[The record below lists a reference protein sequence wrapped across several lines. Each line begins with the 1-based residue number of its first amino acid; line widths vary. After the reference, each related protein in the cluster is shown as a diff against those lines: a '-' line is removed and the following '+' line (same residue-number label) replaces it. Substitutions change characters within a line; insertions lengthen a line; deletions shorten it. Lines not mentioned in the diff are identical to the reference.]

1 MKAAGVAAGVTRPG
15 LRCPEG
21 ARSASS
27 PRPLHCFFIV
37 LFALAAPGLNAAAGA
52 GRSITDSS
60 FQWPSAEDVRRVVTL
75 ADHNTR
81 VVFVGTAALGAAG
94 GLVGTFLLLRKRS
107 LLSDTVSH
115 ATLPGLALAFI
126 LVEAAGGQGKTLPVL
141 LTGAVVSSLLGM
153 GFIAVVR
160 RWSRVKDDAALA
172 IVLSVFFGLGICF
185 TVTIQQMP
193 TGNAA
198 GIANFIYGK
207 AASMTTDDAQLI
219 LWSSLVVTGVCLLL
233 YKELKLLCFDE
244 SFGAT
249 QGWPIGMLDALLMAL
264 VVGVTVIGLQAV
276 GLLLVVAML
285 IIPPAAARFW
295 SERLFVNA
303 CVATMIGVAS
313 GVLGVAGS
321 ALFPKLPAGAVI
333 VLAAFVIFIISLVF
347 GARRGLLGRWIEHR
361 AIVARVGH
369 QHLMRAFYELAER
382 RGEPAEGTTFL
393 EEPVDFAALA
403 EEQTWSRHEFGV
415 HLRRAEQTGLVS
427 ELPGGRW
434 RLTAAG
440 RAEARRVVRNHRL
453 WELYL
458 IQYADIAPTQ
468 VHRDADQI
476 EHVVE
481 PNIVAELEELLS
493 KRFAPAVVPAN
504 PDMRRGAVS

>member
-1 MKAAGVAAGVTRPG
+1 MKGRLRNVMALLWERACSRLRTGSVAGKLAPTILGLCLFVGSGGIATAASGG
-15 LRCPEG
+15 
-21 ARSASS
+21 
-27 PRPLHCFFIV
+27 H
-37 LFALAAPGLNAAAGA
+37 
-52 GRSITDSS
+52 SITDSS
-60 FQWPSAEDVRRVVTL
+60 FRWPTMAEVERVVTL
-75 ADHNTR
+75 QDHNTR
-81 VVFVGTAALGAAG
+81 VVFLGTAALGAAG

-115 ATLPGLALAFI
+115 ATLPGLAFAFI
-126 LVEAAGGQGKTLPVL
+126 IVEAAGGQGKSLPVL
-141 LTGAVVSSLLGM
+141 LTGAVVSGLLGM
-153 GFIAVVR
+153 AFISAVR
-160 RWSRVKDDAALA
+160 RWSRIKDDAALA

-207 AASMTTDDAQLI
+207 AASMTTSDAQLI
-219 LWSSLVVTGVCLLL
+219 LWSSLAVAAVCLLL

-244 SFGAT
+244 NFGAT
-249 QGWPIGMLDALLMAL
+249 QGWPIVALDALLMAL
-264 VVGVTVIGLQAV
+264 VVAVTVIGLQAV

-295 SERLFVNA
+295 SERLFINA
-303 CVATMIGVAS
+303 VIATGIGMAS

-333 VLAAFVIFIISLVF
+333 VLAAFFIFVISLVF
-347 GARRGLLGRWIEHR
+347 GGERGLLGRWLEHR
-361 AIVARVGH
+361 RIVARVGH

-382 RGEPAEGTTFL
+382 RADAAAGSPTL
-393 EEPVDFAALA
+393 EQSVSLAALA
-403 EEQTWSRHEFGV
+403 EEQTWNPRELAT
-415 HLRRAEQTGLVS
+415 HLRRAARAGLLT
-427 ELPGGRW
+427 EAGADRW

-440 RAEARRVVRNHRL
+440 RAEARQVVRNHRL

-458 IQYADIAPTQ
+458 IQYADIAPTL

-481 PNIVAELEELLS
+481 PNIVAELEEVLS
-493 KRFAPAVVPAN
+493 KGFAPAVVPAN
-504 PDMRRGAVS
+504 PEFRREAGA

>member
-1 MKAAGVAAGVTRPG
+1 MA
-15 LRCPEG
+15 L
-21 ARSASS
+21 
-27 PRPLHCFFIV
+27 V
-37 LFALAAPGLNAAAGA
+37 LFALASGIARAQAASEAESPRTA
-52 GRSITDSS
+52 RSSRSITNSS
-60 FQWPSAEDVRRVVTL
+60 FRWPTAAEIKRVVSL
-75 ADHNTR
+75 QDHNTR
-81 VVFVGTAALGAAG
+81 VVFLGTAALGAAG

-115 ATLPGLALAFI
+115 ATLPGLAFAFI
-126 LVEAAGGQGKTLPVL
+126 VVEASGGQGKSLPLL
-141 LTGAVVSSLLGM
+141 LTGAVLSGLLGM
-153 GFIAVVR
+153 GFVSAVR

-207 AASMTTDDAQLI
+207 AASMTTGDARLI
-219 LWSSLVVTGVCLLL
+219 LWSSLAVAAVCLLL

-244 SFGAT
+244 SFGAA
-249 QGWPIGMLDALLMAL
+249 QGWPIPLLDALLMAL

-303 CVATMIGVAS
+303 VVATAIGVMS
-313 GVLGVAGS
+313 GLLGVTGS

-333 VLAAFVIFIISLVF
+333 VLAAFVIFTISLVF
-347 GARRGLLGRWIEHR
+347 GAKRGLLGRWIEHR
-361 AIVARVGH
+361 GIVVRVGH

-382 RGEPAEGTTFL
+382 HGRAGANVFL
-393 EEPVDFAALA
+393 EEPVELDALIS
-403 EEQTWSRHEFGV
+403 EQTWSRGEFTAHV
-415 HLRRAEQTGLVS
+415 RRAEGAGLVS
-427 ELPGGRW
+427 EAEGGRW

-493 KRFAPAVVPAN
+493 QRFAPAVVPAN
-504 PDMRRGAVS
+504 PEFRSPAAS

>member
-1 MKAAGVAAGVTRPG
+1 MEIRAKALFAVGLFAILADLAWAAGG
-15 LRCPEG
+15 
-21 ARSASS
+21 
-27 PRPLHCFFIV
+27 
-37 LFALAAPGLNAAAGA
+37 

-60 FQWPSAEDVRRVVTL
+60 FRWPTGEEIQRVVL
-75 ADHNTR
+75 LRDHNTR
-81 VVFVGTAALGAAG
+81 VVFLGTAALGAAG

-126 LVEAAGGQGKTLPVL
+126 AVEAAGGQGKSLPL
-141 LTGAVVSSLLGM
+141 LLSGAVVSGLLGM
-153 GFIAVVR
+153 GFVSLVR

-207 AASMTTDDAQLI
+207 AASMTNSDAQLI
-219 LWSSLVVTGVCLLL
+219 LWSSLAVAAVCLLL
-233 YKELKLLCFDE
+233 YKELELLCFDE
-244 SFGAT
+244 SYGAA
-249 QGWPIGMLDALLMAL
+249 QGWPIPVLDGLLMAL

-303 CVATMIGVAS
+303 VIATAIGIGS
-313 GVLGVAGS
+313 GLLGVAGS

-333 VLAAFVIFIISLVF
+333 VLAAFLIFLVSLVF
-347 GARRGLLGRWIEHR
+347 GAKRGLLGRWIEHR
-361 AIVARVGH
+361 HMVARVGH
-369 QHLMRAFYELAER
+369 QHLMRAFYEIAER
-382 RGEPAEGTTFL
+382 GGRGG
-393 EEPVDFAALA
+393 DHALLA
-403 EEQTWSRHEFGV
+403 DTVSLGALSGEQTWSRREFQG
-415 HLRRAEQTGLVS
+415 HLRRAERTGLVR
-427 ELPGGRW
+427 EADGGRW

-458 IQYADIAPTQ
+458 IQYADVAPSQ

-481 PNIVAELEELLS
+481 PNIVSELEELLS
-493 KRFAPAVVPAN
+493 QRYAPAVVPAN
-504 PDMRRGAVS
+504 PELRGSAT